1 MFAYYVFHPYILI
14 LFSPLM
20 ITSIKTNHNLLEL
33 KIKLPT
39 WVLHTESRAQPK
51 YHENRR
57 KQTKTDENRG
67 NKMIT
72 GVTDM
77 VTDGNSINLF
87 CTMYLEQ
94 HAV

>member
-20 ITSIKTNHNLLEL
+20 IASIKANYNLLEL
-33 KIKLPT
+33 KIRIPT
-39 WVLHTESRAQPK
+39 WLQHTVSRAQPK

-57 KQTKTDENRG
+57 RITDL
-67 NKMIT
+67 
-72 GVTDM
+72 

-87 CTMYLEQ
+87 RTMYLEQ